1 MAASVYA
8 GPVHPPGTHE
18 TTAVADIEEFRIVRM
33 LGRGGMGAVYLA
45 HDTILDRAVA
55 LKLVRIG
62 TTEDSRLR
70 FLTEARALAR
80 LDHPNVIAIFRA
92 GTTGGGE
99 PYLVQELVRGTSL
112 DRLSLPLP
120 ERRCLELATAIARGL
135 AAAHRHGVL
144 HRDVKPS
151 NIMIDDAGAPR
162 LLDFGLAKLTSAAP
176 V

>member
-1 MAASVYA
+1 S
-8 GPVHPPGTHE
+8 
-18 TTAVADIEEFRIVRM
+18 
-33 LGRGGMGAVYLA
+33 
-45 HDTILDRAVA
+45 
-55 LKLVRIG
+55 
-62 TTEDSRLR
+62 
-70 FLTEARALAR
+70 
-80 LDHPNVIAIFRA
+80 
-92 GTTGGGE
+92 GE

-162 LLDFGLAKLTSAAP
+162 LLDFGLAKLTGAGPVERRPARPAARP
-176 V
+176 AGPLPDVAATAELDGIAATAELPPDATALESPEPHGDAGRDPRVDRTSPGALLGTPRYMAPELWRA